1 MSAFPIIKITPDEV
15 ASYQI
20 TSGVHSDYTY
30 ATRWYH
36 AAFEEYLPVISSF
49 RIVKNF
55 SVPTDEFEKNQIQSQ
70 KLLSNP
76 NILPLSVRYIDEF
89 GSYYIER
96 PPFKVKINYKNAR
109 AMYSGPVVDDLEIW
123 IPWTL
128 MVIPASF
135 YNHFDPTHVRMYY
148 SHKPL
153 QSLED
158 NYLYS
163 FLPNAYSHGAICW
176 SQSFQKLISLDQTK
190 NQISS
195 FDATYWHSMII
206 NDYMMGGW
214 NNDLQSRN
222 TSHLFQHGISLS
234 YLNNTSFN
242 DEQSLLNAV
251 PMIHKYIHME
261 KYPDLC
267 SKINGMLINKF
278 GYSKEQADYITNFD
292 SLLLRSTRRRRGT
305 NANND
310 QHGYEYSKILSFFST
325 LSLSETLEFYSQHEK
340 YLKSA
345 SRSDRYSFYNTSISF
360 EDIIAETSKEIDIRP
375 EEIPLNLPISS
386 VTKDNIEMF
395 ELSSSNYKSILF
407 YFVLVN
413 TGAVQRR
420 KIHEYSHYPSS
431 LISQLFSEFNIDIS
445 QFLNLLDN
453 SEDIAKNGKIYV
465 SVDAKTS
472 QIAIHD
478 KKYFSDLFSTIAQ
491 SITEKV
497 QQYELLPKSSADRK
511 RYERYSYHV
520 QSINLDDQV

>member
-1 MSAFPIIKITPDEV
+1 MSAFPIIKITPNEV

-30 ATRWYH
+30 ASRWYH

-49 RIVKNF
+49 RIIKNF
-55 SVPTDEFEKNQIQSQ
+55 SVPTDDFEKNQIQSQ

-76 NILPLSVRYIDEF
+76 NILPLSVRYIDDL
-89 GSYYIER
+89 GTYYIER

-109 AMYSGPVVDDLEIW
+109 AMYHGAIVDDLEIW

-128 MVIPASF
+128 MIIPASF

-158 NYLYS
+158 SYLYS
-163 FLPNAYSHGAICW
+163 FLPNTYSHGAICW

-190 NQISS
+190 NQINS

-214 NNDLQSRN
+214 NNDLQSKN
-222 TSHLFQHGISLS
+222 TSCLFQHAIHSS
-234 YLNNTSFN
+234 YLDNTSFKN
-242 DEQSLLNAV
+242 EQSLSDAV
-251 PMIHKYIHME
+251 PMIHKFIHME

-267 SKINGMLINKF
+267 SKVSGMLINRF
-278 GYSKEQADYITNFD
+278 GYSKEHADYITNFH
-292 SLLLRSTRRRRGT
+292 SSFLKPTRRRRRDYS
-305 NANND
+305 NND

-340 YLKSA
+340 YLKSV
-345 SRSDRYSFYNTSISF
+345 SRSDRYSFYNTIISF
-360 EDIIAETSKEIDIRP
+360 EDIIAETSKEVDVRP

-395 ELSSSNYKSILF
+395 ELSSSKYKSVLF
-407 YFVLVN
+407 YFVLIN

-420 KIHEYSHYPSS
+420 KIHEYSHYSNA
-431 LISQLFSEFNIDIS
+431 LICQIFSEFNIDIS

-453 SEDIAKNGKIYV
+453 SEDITKNGKIYV
-465 SVDAKTS
+465 SIDAKTS

-478 KKYFSDLFSTIAQ
+478 KKYFIDLFSTINQ
-491 SITEKV
+491 SITEKI
-497 QQYELLPKSSADRK
+497 QQYELLSKNNADRK

-520 QSINLDDQV
+520 QSINLENQV